1 MLCRKKKE
9 KEVVPMP
16 TKFINKR
23 VGELVILPFL
33 GEWFLCNAI
42 GAKQLKC
49 GWWRAYYLK
58 ENVTPDGHYSR
69 TPKVKCARDDI
80 TGDFVEAPTLREL
93 VDILK
98 MNPLL
103 SCLPTQLKAWKKQRW
118 I

>member
-1 MLCRKKKE
+1 MFWRKKKE

-16 TKFINKR
+16 TEFINKR
-23 VGELVILPFL
+23 IGELIVLPCL
-33 GEWFLCNAI
+33 GTLSFCKGA

-58 ENVTPDGHYSR
+58 ENITPGGHYSR
-69 TPKVKCARDDI
+69 APKVECAKDDI
-80 TGDFVEAPTLREL
+80 TGEFIEAPTLREL

-103 SCLPTQLKAWKKQRW
+103 SCLPEQLKAWKKQGW